1 MFPPGGFPGDGPD
14 IFGDSGGYGGG
25 RGFDGGGSG
34 DGFDTGGSF

>member
-14 IFGDSGGYGGG
+14 VFGGG
-25 RGFDGGGSG
+25 DDFGGGGAG